1 MAEQAGLVYKTVK
14 EIRGPILFV
23 ENVKGISYNEI
34 VRIRTESGYEV
45 SGSVLELSKDWA
57 MVQCFGNTSGMDINV
72 GVRFTGETQ
81 KIPVTNDLI
90 GRVFSGSFEPRD
102 GMPTPLSE
110 DLRDVNGGTIN
121 PAARAVPTDFIQ
133 TGMSS
138 IDGMNSLVR
147 GQKLPIFS
155 ESGLHHN
162 MLAAQIA
169 RQATIPGK
177 ESDFAIVF
185 GAMGIKNEEADF
197 FRREFEET
205 GALNKSVLVLN
216 LADDPPIERMV
227 TPRIAET
234 VAEYIAFDMGMHVL
248 VILTDMTNYA
258 EALRSISIAREE
270 IPTRKGYPGYL
281 YSDLAT
287 IYERAGIIT
296 GKKGSV
302 TLMPILSMPAGD
314 ITHPVPD
321 LTGYITEGQLI
332 LQRELALKGLYPAM
346 NVLPSLSRLMKD
358 GIGAKTTRKDHQ
370 DVSNQLYMA
379 YAEGTRA
386 RGLVRI
392 VGTVGLSER
401 ERKWLEFADAFETKF
416 VNQGRYENRT
426 IEQTLDLAWDL
437 LAMLPE
443 ENLIRVRETYIQEYH
458 PKYRKREN

>member
-1 MAEQAGLVYKTVK
+1 
-14 EIRGPILFV
+14 
-23 ENVKGISYNEI
+23 
-34 VRIRTESGYEV
+34 
-45 SGSVLELSKDWA
+45 
-57 MVQCFGNTSGMDINV
+57 
-72 GVRFTGETQ
+72 
-81 KIPVTNDLI
+81 
-90 GRVFSGSFEPRD
+90 
-102 GMPTPLSE
+102 
-110 DLRDVNGGTIN
+110 
-121 PAARAVPTDFIQ
+121 
-133 TGMSS
+133 
-138 IDGMNSLVR
+138 MNSLVR

-197 FRREFEET
+197 FRKEFEET

-216 LADDPPIERMV
+216 LADDPPIERIV
-227 TPRIAET
+227 TPRIAQT
-234 VAEYIAFDMGMHVL
+234 VAEYLARHGSARL

-258 EALRSISIAREE
+258 EALAASASPGRRSHA
-270 IPTRKGYPGYL
+270 KGYPGYL
-281 YSDLAT
+281 YSPRNHL
-287 IYERAGIIT
+287 RARRNRHW
-296 GKKGSV
+296 KKGSV

-321 LTGYITEGQLI
+321 LTGYITEGQLL
-332 LQRELALKGLYPAM
+332 LQRELSLKGLYPAM

-358 GIGAKTTRKDHQ
+358 GIGAQTTRKDHQ

-392 VGTVGLSER
+392 VGTVGLSDR
-401 ERKWLEFADAFETKF
+401 ERRWLEFADAFETKF

-443 ENLIRVRETYIQEYH
+443 ENLIRVRETYIKEYH
-458 PKYRKREN
+458 PKYRKRES